1 MRMLEEDVL
10 TETEAARQLRVSI
23 SGMRKWRRE
32 GSGPRFIRIGRL
44 VRYAGDDIR
53 EWLRARSHTQAEAAV
68 TDPQSKGDV
77 E

>member
-1 MRMLEEDVL
+1 MKLLQEDVL
-10 TETEAARQLRVSI
+10 TETEAAQRLRVSI

-32 GSGPRFIRIGRL
+32 GSGTRFIRIGRL

-68 TDPQSKGDV
+68 TDSQAKGHA